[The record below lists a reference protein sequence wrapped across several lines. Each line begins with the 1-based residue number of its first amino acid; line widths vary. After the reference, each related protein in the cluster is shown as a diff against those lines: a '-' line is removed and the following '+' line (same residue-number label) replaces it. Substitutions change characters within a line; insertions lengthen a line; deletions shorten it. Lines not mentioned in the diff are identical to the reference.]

1 MVKRKKLNQDLTLI
15 FTPHFPYNTNS
26 NSRMRYRALL
36 GIGGNVGDVL
46 RRFEHLF
53 WYLKASRYV
62 HLLESSPIL
71 ENPPFGFLEQND
83 FLNAVM
89 LIETDLT
96 PKQLLRYVLRTEKRF
111 GRKRLFKDGP
121 RTLDIDLIFYE
132 DITMES
138 RELTLP
144 HPAWMQRSSVLIP
157 LSHMSRQ
164 RCTLNES
171 KKTKVR

>member
-1 MVKRKKLNQDLTLI
+1 MVKRKQLNKDLTLI
-15 FTPHFPYNTNS
+15 FTPHFPYHAARNS
-26 NSRMRYRALL
+26 SMRYRALL

-53 WYLKASRYV
+53 LYLKDSPFV

-71 ENPPFGFLEQND
+71 KNPPFGFLAQDD
-83 FLNAVM
+83 FLNATLLV
-89 LIETDLT
+89 ETDLT
-96 PKQLLRYVLRTEKRF
+96 PKQLLRYLLWVEKRF

-121 RTLDIDLIFYE
+121 RTLDIDMIFFD

-144 HPAWMQRSSVLIP
+144 HPAWMKRASVLIP
-157 LSHMSRQ
+157 LSMME
-164 RCTLNES
+164 N
-171 KKTKVR
+171 KGKMMKKVRR